1 VSLAFR
7 LVFQRMDGT
16 LTDEEVGA
24 ATARVVRMLERRF
37 DGKLR

>member
-1 VSLAFR
+1 MSLAFR
-7 LVFQRMDGT
+7 LVFQRMDAT

-24 ATARVVRMLERRF
+24 AMARVVRMLERRF